1 MPLEKEIR
9 TFEREKPNLLS
20 HQGKFVVIAGDEIAG
35 VYVAYEDALR
45 SGYQKFGLKPFLVR
59 KIQAVEQAEHFTR
72 DLALACRT

>member
-1 MPLEKEIR
+1 MNLEREIQ
-9 TFEREKPNLLS
+9 TFEREKTKLLAN
-20 HQGKFVVIAGDEIAG
+20 QGKYVVISGDEIAG

-72 DLALACRT
+72 DLAIGCHT